1 MRWRGRRTSSN
12 IEDRRTGRG
21 ARRVGGVGGIGAIL
35 VVLASLFFPE
45 AVPVLRMLGLDG
57 AGGGLVQGPV
67 QTLDEP
73 RRDDQTQF
81 VSVVLADTETIW
93 SEIFAT
99 GAFERAGNRYDPAVL
114 VLFEGG
120 TTSPCGN
127 ASAQSGPFYCP
138 ADGKIYIDPAFY
150 EVMATKLKAPGDFAQ
165 AYVIAHEVAH
175 HVQNLNGVLP
185 AVQRRRASLSSVEGN
200 RLTVRVELQADCY
213 SGVWARRIEE
223 RERVLEEGDLNEAL
237 RAAYSVGDDI
247 LMRMSGRRVD
257 ETKFTHGTAEQRARW
272 FKIGLQS
279 GDIRAC
285 DTFSQPYQQL

>member
-1 MRWRGRRTSSN
+1 M
-12 IEDRRTGRG
+12 
-21 ARRVGGVGGIGAIL
+21 GGVGGGGAIL

-93 SEIFAT
+93 SEIFAA
-99 GAFERAGNRYDPAVL
+99 GAFERAGNRYDPAGL

-185 AVQRRRASLSSVEGN
+185 AVQRRRASLSS
-200 RLTVRVELQADCY
+200 QADWY

-223 RERVLEEGDLNEAL
+223 RERVLEEGELYEAL
-237 RAAYSVGDDI
+237 RAAYAVGDDI